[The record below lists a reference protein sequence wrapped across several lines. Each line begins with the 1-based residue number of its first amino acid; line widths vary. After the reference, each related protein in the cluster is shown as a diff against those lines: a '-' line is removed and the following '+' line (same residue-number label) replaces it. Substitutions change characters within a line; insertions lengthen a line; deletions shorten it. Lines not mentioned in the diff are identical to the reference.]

1 MLNIEDLNPQ
11 VRASALAMLQGEI
24 DTLFTLVK
32 DVRAAAVVE
41 RDDFEVAPRP
51 VPLAALLEN
60 AEASASVLPG
70 DHYLDVVL
78 DEALKADERVL
89 ADPERIG
96 QVLRNLLSNAAKY
109 SPEGTPIELRASRDN
124 GRVLIE
130 VVDYGT
136 GIHPDDLTLIFEKF
150 GRGRHWEGRKS
161 TGLGLG
167 LYLSRRIV
175 QSHGSDLMV
184 RSRLEE
190 GSVFGFELEA
200 AR

>member
-1 MLNIEDLNPQ
+1 MI
-11 VRASALAMLQGEI
+11 QGEI
-24 DTLFTLVK
+24 DTLNTLVK
-32 DVRAAAVVE
+32 DVRATAAVE

-60 AEASASVLPG
+60 AETSAGALPG
-70 DHYLDVVL
+70 DHRLDVVL
-78 DEALKADERVL
+78 DDDLGTDERVL

-109 SPEGTPIELRASRDN
+109 SPEGAPIQLRASRDN
-124 GRVLIE
+124 GHVVIE
-130 VVDYGT
+130 VADRGI
-136 GIHPDDLTLIFEKF
+136 GIHPDDLALIFEKF
-150 GRGRHWEGRKS
+150 GRGRDWKGRKI
-161 TGLGLG
+161 TGVGLG

-184 RSRLEE
+184 RSKLEE
-190 GSVFGFELEA
+190 GSVFGFELES